1 MKKSAIILLHIGY
14 WLCYLLLFAVFALF
28 LQANSIFRGG
38 SLVLFLSVFA
48 FIPGIVSFY
57 LFYFLLFQQFLKQKR
72 IIALSLASIVIAS
85 FCGLLGWLLLNLAW
99 KHIGPVNKVP
109 LNYGGL
115 SEIIGLTVAMSLNTL
130 LNGLVALVMRGFISW
145 YADIKLKEELNKK
158 NYETELA
165 LIKSQINPHFLFN
178 TINNIDILIE
188 KDAIKASAYLNK
200 LSGLLRFVLY
210 ETKSD
215 LVPLAKE
222 LSYIEKYIDLQ
233 KIRNSN
239 PGYIHY
245 SVAGEPNGIM
255 IAPMLFIPF
264 IENAF
269 KHAENKK
276 AGNTIN
282 TGFLIEKGKL
292 TFHCENKYALLP
304 AVKPDHSGLGNEL
317 IKKRLQL
324 LYPGKHLLEI
334 TDKNGTYSIKLVL
347 TLNEH

>member
-28 LQANSIFRGG
+28 LQANSIFRGA
-38 SLVLFLSVFA
+38 SLLIFLSVFA
-48 FIPGIVSFY
+48 FIPGIIAFY
-57 LFYFLLFQQFLKQKR
+57 SFYFLLFRQFLKQKR
-72 IIALSLASIVIAS
+72 IIALSLASIAIAAV
-85 FCGLLGWLLLNLAW
+85 CGLLGWLLLNLAW
-99 KHIGPVNKVP
+99 KYIGPVNKVP
-109 LNYGGL
+109 LDYGGV
-115 SEIIGLTVAMSLNTL
+115 SEIIGLTVAISLNAL
-130 LNGLVALVMRGFISW
+130 LNGLVALVTRGFINW

-200 LSGLLRFVLY
+200 LSGLLRFMLY

-239 PGYIHY
+239 PDYIDF
-245 SVAGEPNGIM
+245 SVTGEPNGIM

-276 AGNTIN
+276 AGNTIH
-282 TGFLIEKGKL
+282 TGFLIEKGML
-292 TFHCENKYALLP
+292 TFHCKNGYALLP

-324 LYPGKHLLEI
+324 LYPGKHVLEI

-347 TLNEH
+347 TINEY

>member
-1 MKKSAIILLHIGY
+1 MKKPAIILLHIGY

-28 LQANSIFRGG
+28 LQANSIFRGT
-38 SLVLFLSVFA
+38 SLLLFLSVFA
-48 FIPGIVSFY
+48 FIPGVIAFY
-57 LFYFLLFQQFLKQKR
+57 SFYFLLFRQFLKQKR
-72 IIALSLASIVIAS
+72 IIALALASIAIAGM
-85 FCGLLGWLLLNLAW
+85 CGLLGWLLLNLAW

-109 LNYGGL
+109 LDYGGL
-115 SEIIGLTVAMSLNTL
+115 SEIIGLTVAISLNAL
-130 LNGLVALVMRGFISW
+130 LNGLVALVMRGFINW

-165 LIKSQINPHFLFN
+165 LIRSQINPHFLFN

-200 LSGLLRFVLY
+200 LSALLRFVLY

-233 KIRNSN
+233 KIRNAN
-239 PGYIHY
+239 PDYINF
-245 SVAGEPNGIM
+245 SVDGEPTGIM
-255 IAPMLFIPF
+255 ITPMLFIPF

-276 AGNTIN
+276 AGNTIHIR
-282 TGFLIEKGKL
+282 FLIEKGVL
-292 TFHCENKYALLP
+292 TFRCENKYALLP
-304 AVKPDHSGLGNEL
+304 AVKSDHSGLGNEL

-324 LYPGKHLLEI
+324 LYPGKHILEI
-334 TDKNGTYSIKLVL
+334 TDKNGTYSIKLAL